1 MQCKLGL
8 HITDDWRYSLP
19 VFDSIDFELY
29 EISNILVKK
38 NVLLYSIRKQTL
50 TQQNIQYHSNITAI
64 FYITYAV
71 YVYRY
76 IDSDNHLWYKNK
88 IEITLEVLLL

>member
-38 NVLLYSIRKQTL
+38 KCVIVQHKKTDPHSTKHSISL
-50 TQQNIQYHSNITAI
+50 
-64 FYITYAV
+64 
-71 YVYRY
+71 
-76 IDSDNHLWYKNK
+76 
-88 IEITLEVLLL
+88 